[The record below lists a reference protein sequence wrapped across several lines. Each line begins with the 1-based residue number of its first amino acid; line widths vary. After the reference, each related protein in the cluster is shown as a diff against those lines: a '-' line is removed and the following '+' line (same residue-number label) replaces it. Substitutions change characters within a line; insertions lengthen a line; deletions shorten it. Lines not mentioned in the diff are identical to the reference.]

1 MARKK
6 RLRDSR
12 SIVQIDPATLKQEE
26 IDTLPLL
33 ETIWDRP
40 GFEKIRMFKWVFD
53 LIVKACDSTSP
64 SSISATSFDSVVKA
78 TDAVGVD
85 YDQRSRHYEWF
96 LREDAAV
103 SDGKLSRWA
112 DRISLAI
119 TF

>member
-40 GFEKIRMFKWVFD
+40 GFEKDKNFQMGVR
-53 LIVKACDSTSP
+53 
-64 SSISATSFDSVVKA
+64 SV
-78 TDAVGVD
+78 
-85 YDQRSRHYEWF
+85 
-96 LREDAAV
+96 
-103 SDGKLSRWA
+103 
-112 DRISLAI
+112 
-119 TF
+119 